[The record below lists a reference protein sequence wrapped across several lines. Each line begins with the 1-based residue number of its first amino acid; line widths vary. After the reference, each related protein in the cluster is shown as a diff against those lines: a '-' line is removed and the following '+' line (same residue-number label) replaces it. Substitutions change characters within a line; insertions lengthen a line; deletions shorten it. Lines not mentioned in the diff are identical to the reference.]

1 MGAAMLVASP
11 PTISFAHPSLSGL
24 LANLESEASSRGG
37 TYSSY
42 SIPRR
47 CLYIGHYVLSVNQK
61 RDHRSSHSEPIDI
74 PGEPFNDQGNRFRNV
89 WQNHSI
95 AWYNQTI
102 MGTLSDILSSRVR
115 AEIFRLLFGLD
126 EKELHLREMERQA
139 GLSLGTIR
147 QDLQK
152 LVKLDLVKTRR
163 DSNRLYQRANVEHPL
178 FPEIRNMVL
187 KTSGLVEILREALDK
202 EGVKV
207 AFIFGSLAIGRENA
221 GSDVDLMVIGTIG
234 LRTLSK
240 WLSGVS
246 DQIGR
251 EINPVVW
258 SMDEFR
264 QRQKKGNHFLSNV
277 LESPKL
283 FVIGS
288 EKDLE
293 NGAIKTTGQ
302 KIERNFS
309 IDLN

>member
-1 MGAAMLVASP
+1 M
-11 PTISFAHPSLSGL
+11 
-24 LANLESEASSRGG
+24 
-37 TYSSY
+37 
-42 SIPRR
+42 
-47 CLYIGHYVLSVNQK
+47 
-61 RDHRSSHSEPIDI
+61 
-74 PGEPFNDQGNRFRNV
+74 
-89 WQNHSI
+89 
-95 AWYNQTI
+95 
-102 MGTLSDILSSRVR
+102 SSRVR

-163 DSNRLYQRANVEHPL
+163 DSNRLYHRANVEHPL
-178 FPEIRNMVL
+178 FPEIRNLVL
-187 KTSGLVEILREALDK
+187 KTSGLVEILREALDR

-207 AFIFGSLAIGRENA
+207 AFIFGSLARGRENA

-264 QRQKKGNHFLSNV
+264 QRQKTGNHFLSNV

-283 FVIGS
+283 FAIGS

-293 NGAIKTTGQ
+293 AMGQ
-302 KIERNFS
+302 
-309 IDLN
+309 